1 MNSTPTHENTGKH
14 LLHYLRETTKAGITF
29 QGSGLDPDDISLKGY
44 MDASYNRCIDSG
56 KSIFK
61 YIFTVA
67 RGAVSW
73 KSKKQSIV
81 TISSMESE
89 YIAMTEVSKEAI
101 WLNWIHQDILE
112 TLQNKWELINH
123 HSNLK

>member
-1 MNSTPTHENTGKH
+1 MDKVIYLIISTQPDTAHILFQLSQYILNPIPTYENISKY
-14 LLHYLRETTKAGITF
+14 LLYYLHGTTKAGITF
-29 QGSGLDPDDISLKGY
+29 QGSGLDSDNISLKGY

-56 KSIFK
+56 KSTFK

-101 WLNWIHQDILE
+101 
-112 TLQNKWELINH
+112 
-123 HSNLK
+123 

>member
-1 MNSTPTHENTGKH
+1 MISTQPDTAHTLSQLSQYTLNPTPTYKNVGKH
-14 LLHYLRETTKAGITF
+14 LLHYLHRTTKAGITF
-29 QGSGLDPDDISLKGY
+29 QGLGLDPNDISLKGY

-56 KSIFK
+56 KSTFK

-101 WLNWIHQDILE
+101 
-112 TLQNKWELINH
+112 
-123 HSNLK
+123 